1 MLNYFIIVI
10 IIIII
15 NIIVNI
21 LSKYIIVYL
30 YIRYIYLKIFYL
42 FFSSNNY
49 DYSIISVLRFGAFY
63 SNYNHF

>member
-1 MLNYFIIVI
+1 MLNYF
-10 IIIII
+10 
-15 NIIVNI
+15 IIVNI

-49 DYSIISVLRFGAFY
+49 DYDNLSIEIRSILFKL
-63 SNYNHF
+63 